1 MGANQNVIIQG
12 LDELPT
18 SVQCEINLIIFEYTV
33 YVSTLRQMR
42 EISSARCSIG
52 QKLRKQRLCAS
63 LAHRNQSDWQQAFS
77 FLLFGR

>member
-18 SVQCEINLIIFEYTV
+18 NHSVHCEINLIIFEYIFI
-33 YVSTLRQMR
+33 YSRNIICQMLNR
-42 EISSARCSIG
+42 
-52 QKLRKQRLCAS
+52 AS
-63 LAHRNQSDWQQAFS
+63 LAHINQSDWQQAFS